1 MLGGFLV
8 SQESPGRCTKRLVVR
23 GSSGSSHCPQLLDL
37 FLSELLSFHRA
48 DGLLLLLLPPP
59 TPVPSFA
66 EDFQKL
72 AVFPVS
78 IGFPA
83 FLVVSKVNG
92 VHLNYIVATQD
103 KGRNLPGSIIF
114 FFTDWTGKNFKE
126 RLFHML
132 VRSRQTGTPI
142 PNS

>member
-8 SQESPGRCTKRLVVR
+8 LQESPGRCTKRLVVR

-83 FLVVSKVNG
+83 FLVVLKVNG

-103 KGRNLPGSIIF
+103 KGRNLPGSHKSF
-114 FFTDWTGKNFKE
+114 
-126 RLFHML
+126 RLL
-132 VRSRQTGTPI
+132 RSCSWMSRFPHIHPQNRGNNYI
-142 PNS
+142 SS